1 MSEQSNAEQIAVVAK
16 TYHTWITGLTL
27 ALISKKG
34 PEIAEQFVFRLF
46 RKQHHEKFLP
56 GLEKLGLTDEPAA
69 VACAKY
75 HYFSNQLGGVSV
87 EYLEETSKKAWI
99 RYPPPRWIWFGSAIC
114 AVPENVNRA
123 MLYGW
128 HAQNGVTLG
137 NPYLGFVCT
146 GTTVEGAAGLEGF
159 YIEFDSP
166 IEPKDRLQFRFD
178 LDCPLI
184 AKHKLPQLDS
194 ELWPVER
201 KAKAYRNYAMEYIRT
216 ALPIVLDLL
225 GTEEANRIAILCSK
239 QVGMQLYSELRKI
252 FAIKD
257 DSKESFTMFLSDFLT
272 VSGDSVNNLAGDM
285 LVRNKWRLFPGNAL
299 SFVERCETSLLN
311 GMLAAHNRFLNLNR
325 QASLDQTKF
334 SLT

>member
-1 MSEQSNAEQIAVVAK
+1 MSERSNAEQIAVVAK

-34 PEIAEQFVFRLF
+34 SKIAEQFIFRLF
-46 RKQHHEKFLP
+46 RKQHHEKFLA
-56 GLEKLGLTDEPAA
+56 GLEKLGLKNEPAA

-137 NPYLGFVCT
+137 NPCLGFVCT

-178 LDCPLI
+178 LECPLI
-184 AKHKLPQLDS
+184 AKQELPKLDS
-194 ELWPVER
+194 QLWPMER

-216 ALPIVLDLL
+216 ALPIVLNLL
-225 GTEEANRIAILCSK
+225 GEEEADRITILCSK
-239 QVGMQLYSELRKI
+239 QVGMQLYAELRKSFEI
-252 FAIKD
+252 ED
-257 DSKESFTMFLSDFLT
+257 DSRESFIMFLSDFLT
-272 VSGDSVNNLAGDM
+272 VSGDFVSNLSGNTLARDY
-285 LVRNKWRLFPGNAL
+285 WRLYPNKVFP
-299 SFVERCETSLLN
+299 FVERCETSLLS
-311 GMLAAHNRFLNLNR
+311 GMLAAHNRFLT
-325 QASLDQTKF
+325 LDRKANPEQTKF
-334 SLT
+334 ILT